1 MFGKPKCKRCSQKV
15 SKKYY
20 YCPYCGTDLKGDAE
34 RSFEPMLNLGFPF
47 NMLVKQIEK
56 QFQEI
61 DSQLGNNLDKAL
73 LDSGGISINI
83 DTSSG
88 QPAIRIR
95 TNSDQKGPHPQE
107 KERPARDITKIGNI
121 SEDKL
126 HKFSHLPKE
135 EPSTKVRRFSNRL
148 VYELTL
154 PGVKSENI
162 VISKLENSIEI
173 KAFADNKAF
182 FKLIPISLPILKSD
196 LKDGLLTLEL
206 KV

>member
-1 MFGKPKCKRCSQKV
+1 MFGRPKCKRCSQKV

-34 RSFEPMLNLGFPF
+34 RSFEPMFNLGFPF

-61 DSQLGNNLDKAL
+61 DSHLGNDLDKAL

-88 QPAIRIR
+88 QPTIRIK
-95 TNSDQKGPHPQE
+95 TNSDQKEAKE
-107 KERPARDITKIGNI
+107 KPARDITKIGEI

-126 HKFSHLPKE
+126 HKFSNLPKE
-135 EPSTKVRRFSNRL
+135 EPSTKVRRFSNKL
-148 VYELTL
+148 VYELNL
-154 PGVKSENI
+154 PGVKSENL
-162 VISKLENSIEI
+162 VISKRENSIEI